1 MVLNANLFKL
11 GIIPMTMVGES
22 VKIKTVTTVVKFK
35 DPKGEVYEAGRA
47 GEKLKKLE
55 REFYDYLYGKKIVVG
70 NLFLEEGINC
80 IWTALCGGSFT
91 PFDSANAHI
100 GVGDGT
106 DPEDYSQTGLTG
118 TNVFYK
124 GMDSGYPVYG
134 SDRKAVFRSTFGGDE
149 ANFAWNEWTVANGNS
164 NDAVNL
170 NRKVESL
177 GTKSS
182 GSTWIMTVELSIG

>member
-1 MVLNANLFKL
+1 M
-11 GIIPMTMVGES
+11 PGERA
-22 VKIKTVTTVVKFK
+22 ILKTITTVLKFK

-55 REFYDYLYGKKIVVG
+55 EEFYELLYEKKRILG
-70 NLFLEEGINC
+70 NLFLEEGINY

-106 DPEDYSQTGLTG
+106 TPADYSQAGLQG
-118 TNVFYK
+118 ANVYYK
-124 GMDSGYPVYG
+124 GMDTGYPTYG
-134 SDRKAVFRSTFGGDE
+134 TDRKATFRSTFGADE
-149 ANFAWNEWTVANGNS
+149 ANFAWNEWTVANGAS
-164 NDAVNL
+164 NDAINL

>member
-1 MVLNANLFKL
+1 MPSERAT
-11 GIIPMTMVGES
+11 IS
-22 VKIKTVTTVVKFK
+22 TVTTVLKFR
-35 DPKGEVYEAGRA
+35 DPKGEVYQAGRA

-55 REFYDYLYGKKIVVG
+55 KEFYDLLYEKKRVLG
-70 NLFLEEGINC
+70 NLFLEEGINL
-80 IWTALCGGSFT
+80 IWTAICGGSFT

-106 DPEDYSQTGLTG
+106 VSADYSQTGLQG
-118 TNVFYK
+118 TNVYYK
-124 GMDSGYPVYG
+124 GMDTGYPTYG
-134 SDRKAVFRSTFGGDE
+134 SDRKATFRSTFGGDE
-149 ANFAWNEWTVANGNS
+149 ANYTWNEWTVANGNS